1 MVCNRYKGSNIASVT
16 PSGNL
21 ISIFNPRNDSWNDHF
36 RLNGFVI
43 EPLTSVGE
51 VTARLLKLNTAER
64 VVRRSILQQLRR
76 YPRS

>member
-1 MVCNRYKGSNIASVT
+1 
-16 PSGNL
+16 L
-21 ISIFNPRNDSWNDHF
+21 ISIFNPRNESWDDHF
-36 RLNGFVI
+36 RLNGSVI

-51 VTARLLKLNTAER
+51 VTARLLKFNTAER